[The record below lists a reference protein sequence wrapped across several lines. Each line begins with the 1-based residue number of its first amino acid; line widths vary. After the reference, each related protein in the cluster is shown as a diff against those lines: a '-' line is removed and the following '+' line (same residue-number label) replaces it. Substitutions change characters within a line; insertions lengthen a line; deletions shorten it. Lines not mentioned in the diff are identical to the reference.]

1 MEERQLSPLFYR
13 HMLKTDKF
21 VKGRGGV
28 LLSYIYIKIRTI
40 YSVYMGLLLND

>member
-28 LLSYIYIKIRTI
+28 LLSYIYINKNYILSL
-40 YSVYMGLLLND
+40 YGASLK